1 MIAYAS
7 RTGTRRNLAALRAHG
22 WRLLVSA
29 RGVHRT
35 EGFPYAVDNG
45 AWTAHQRQEPFDVS
59 AFETV
64 VDLLGADADWIVAP
78 DIVAGGLPSLRLSMS
93 WLPRLAP
100 LGLVLVPV
108 QDGMTAAD
116 VAPILGPGVGVFL
129 GGSTGWKLA
138 TMRSWGS
145 VARGRG
151 AYYHVGRVNTA
162 RRIAMCAEAGAGSFD
177 GSSAS
182 RFAVNVPRL
191 TRAAGQRSFVWTGD
205 ATE

>member
-7 RTGTRRNLAALRAHG
+7 RTGTRRNLDALRAHG

-45 AWTAHQRQEPFDVS
+45 AWTAHQRGEPFDVH

-64 VDLLGADADWIVAP
+64 VDLLGSGADWIVAP
-78 DIVAGGLPSLRLSMS
+78 DIVAGGLPSLRLSVS
-93 WLPRLAP
+93 WLPRLSP

-108 QDGMTAAD
+108 QDGMAEAD
-116 VAPILGPGVGVFL
+116 VAPLLSSSVGVFL
-129 GGSTGWKLA
+129 GGSTPWKLR
-138 TMRSWGS
+138 TMRQWGA
-145 VARGRG
+145 VARSRG

-162 RRIAMCAEAGAGSFD
+162 RRIAMCAEAGAASFD